1 MQKRRALS
9 LFLVLVMVFSLLP
22 GTVQASGET
31 AAIAIQEKT
40 ITTSTTTVTVKVTGY
55 EGLSNATLRL
65 SVGPDGTESDWG
77 ISNPPRTALGSLKY
91 TGPDTYTFAIDPAKL
106 AAGKNVQAYLYYWS
120 DSRDDWAYTYGYPVE
135 ITDGDP
141 VPSVSIGTQN
151 VTNRTTELSV
161 TLKNLPASGI
171 FRVIQLG
178 AEETYDSA
186 RLNSYTSL
194 YFSVVGNL
202 HAGENT
208 LKLTAAPE
216 AGSRLLAVLRDS
228 SGSETKDYMSQPV
241 TVAYEQEPSIVSIV
255 GEVDSASTTVKVSL
269 TRVPSSGILKVIALD
284 AGEKIPSNVFN
295 FDYSS
300 ALYTGYFAA
309 GGLHTGENT
318 LTLSAAPAAGKIL
331 YAVVRDSSVTPS
343 ADYVSEGVAVA
354 QAYTPFAM
362 YIKGELTNSSTTLS
376 VFPKMKR
383 YNAQPSVL
391 ESAAL
396 FRAGVQ
402 TPLAELEA
410 PKMGEL
416 MTFTGLRGLT
426 AGEKLTLTVT
436 YDGGRTAAWEYLVC
450 DAAEEN
456 SFEIVEKTFT
466 TTSTTVTV
474 KVSGYNWY
482 NNREDW
488 SRICI
493 TTGSASQTEPGDDE
507 GREDLTSQVFTG
519 KGTYTFTIPA
529 DKMSELQEG
538 NSIMAALRFYDGHG
552 VEGTVDFEWYAAAD
566 SVLISAAS
574 KTPLERL
581 ENCSVTM
588 LKDGQPRTETFRQ
601 EQTSIDY
608 AVTLDNEIPSATLG
622 FYAYPGTVAFDPDG
636 GHKISLGSVK
646 VTQSGTGT
654 IPVDLTN
661 VPAGYRVIASLYVC
675 IDGDEWYRH
684 VNLAQTPEVVDENG
698 KGFEPYVY
706 PDATIDETEL
716 WVGDTSLHMSLT
728 GDARFFEYAA
738 QGQITINVALAQ
750 YPADEDFDFEGSD
763 QISLGSAFRVT
774 EAFSGREFTFADKP
788 LREGYRVRAVV
799 YWTQN
804 ADLFIAKGNDYES
817 FFHLPDDSVLVSGSA
832 QSAPSVAAK
841 PVTAGDT
848 SVTFT
853 VAGAIPEGALL
864 LVKSY
869 DAGTTE
875 FLTTGGT
882 PLGVVNPVSAG
893 DVTLPVSGDALT
905 AGRIVAAFLLK
916 DGAVQAQSQP
926 VTVSEPKPAALFTIK
941 PQGTLTAA
949 STSLAF
955 TLETSDPTKEIN
967 AVYLYRLA
975 GGKIADYDKPL
986 AANRKAAAGD
996 NTITIPAGV
1005 LTAGETLRVV
1015 VQYWKD
1021 DDLRYFEA
1029 GDVTVAA
1036 EQEADSIAIQET
1048 SFTVNSTTATV
1059 NVSGYEAYQGGLLV
1073 LTTGSA
1079 STNGDGDSRT
1089 RLGSRTYA
1097 GSGSY
1102 TFDFGSGKLT
1112 GGNTVQAYLY
1122 RYDGD
1127 ADRTYYQYSEAVS
1140 IEKEATEPTVSI
1152 VTKNVTTDTEAVY
1165 VSAEFDDSALLTLY
1179 GYTGDSFDAAA
1190 NASDYCGIQY
1200 LASAPSSSQKVTLTR
1215 ALTEGEKLIAVLW
1228 SGGLGK
1234 TILAQ
1239 SQPVMAAKAPEKE
1252 KPGAYL
1258 LTQKVTAGMTNLTAS
1273 MRFDSSIK
1281 YAEYKLYQFDGDT
1294 LNAETAEVL
1303 VSGGL
1308 YRSQTNQALYVGV
1321 GRLKVGSKLQLVL
1334 TAGGEEAR
1342 SAVLVVQPSP
1352 DWGTPYAAFSV
1363 SAVKSDAASVSLT
1376 VDYSDQYLT
1385 MGDEFYCDVTVYACS
1400 GEYSDDEIE
1409 DNELWENFRICRVVA
1424 KANSRMGGETRGEL
1438 TLDFYDTAALQA
1450 GEKLFIKLRLPHVE
1464 WEGEEVDYVSA
1475 SIPVIAAD
1483 DEIPEYR
1490 VVLYNLE
1497 SDTSRGARLRTILS
1511 QLNVPVMEMTY
1522 ENLNQSVGYLAGLEG
1537 YEAAASAYDGRDYD
1551 AEFML
1556 ICNLPES
1563 LLDRFLDAMQS
1574 DGLRIDHK
1582 AVVTAYNR
1590 DRLYYELMDEIA
1602 DEHNVFQMLLMLND
1616 LIAQSKKLTE
1626 AEYGAS
1632 DHWDAL
1638 QEAIAAGEALIR
1650 SEEPSYEDMLE
1661 AYERL
1666 KAEYLA
1672 VTGQTEIDGIAAITI
1687 APEAGGTYT
1696 MTASVLGGSAARQYA
1711 YTWSNGSSAQ
1721 TLMGIPAE
1729 RLIGTTLTVTAAGCY
1744 GKLTAQLMV
1753 PAYTAPEVS
1762 ADKNTVTVKL
1772 HPAEAATNTPAAEQ
1786 YIVMLY
1792 QDETLLETKTVQ
1804 TAQSVVFSGLSEK
1817 TAYTV
1822 KSYAVSPVGRS
1833 DILTQHTTTT
1843 AGSATKPGTDSVSTG
1858 RFRVV
1863 ILESRNGNVTANVSR
1878 TDSGNVVTLTVSP
1891 ALGFTLDKLTVLD
1904 SSSRA
1909 VRLTEQ
1915 ANGTY
1920 TFVMPASDATVEA
1933 VFQIRLAFTDV
1944 PSGSYYEDAVLWAVG
1959 EGITTGISA
1968 HAFAPDGSCTRAQAV
1983 TFLWRAAG
1991 SPAPVSAKTRFADVA
2006 ASSYYSDAVLW
2017 AVENGITNGTSDTTF
2032 SPDAVCT
2039 RAQIVVFL
2047 WRAKERTA
2055 AGSGTRFADVAETAY
2070 YADAVLWAVKEG
2082 VTLGTSANAFSPDET
2097 CTRAQ
2102 IVTFL
2107 WRTLAK

>member
-40 ITTSTTTVTVKVTGY
+40 ITTSTTTVTVQVTGY
-55 EGLSNATLRL
+55 EELSGATLRL
-65 SVGPDGTESDWG
+65 SVGPESTQSDWNM
-77 ISNPPRTALGSLKY
+77 SSPPRTSLGIETF
-91 TGPDTYTFAIDPAKL
+91 TGPGTYTFSIDSSNL
-106 AAGKNVQAYLYYWS
+106 TAGSNVQAYLYYY
-120 DSRDDWAYTYGYPVE
+120 DDTREDYRYIYGYPVE
-135 ITDGDP
+135 ISNGDP
-141 VPSVSIGTQN
+141 VPSVSIGTKT
-151 VTNRTTELSV
+151 VTNRTETLSV
-161 TLKNLPASGI
+161 TLKNLPESGI
-171 FRVIQLG
+171 FRVVQLD
-178 AEETYDSA
+178 AEETYDSSK
-186 RLNSYTSL
+186 LNTYTSL
-194 YFSVVGNL
+194 HFSVVSNL
-202 HAGENT
+202 KNGENM
-208 LKLTAAPE
+208 LKLTSAPT
-216 AGSRLLAVLRDS
+216 AGSKLLAVLRDS
-228 SGSETKDYMSQPV
+228 SGSEMVDYLSQAASV
-241 TVAYEQEPSIVSIV
+241 TYEKEPSIVSIV
-255 GEVDSASTTVKVSL
+255 GEVDSLSSSVTVAL
-269 TRVPSSGILKVIALD
+269 TRIPSVGVLKIIALD
-284 AGEKIPSNVFN
+284 AGEEIPSDVFDN
-295 FDYSS
+295 TYSG
-300 ALYTGYFAA
+300 ALYTGYFASA
-309 GGLHTGENT
+309 GLRVGENT
-318 LTLSAAPAAGKIL
+318 LTLGVAPAAGKVL
-331 YAVVRDSSVTPS
+331 YAVARDFSATPT
-343 ADYVSEGVAVA
+343 DYVSAGITVT

-362 YIKGELTNSSTTLS
+362 YIKGTLDNTSTSLQLL
-376 VFPKMKR
+376 PKMKY
-383 YNAQPSVL
+383 YNATASEL
-391 ESAAL
+391 ETAAL
-396 FRAGVQ
+396 YCEGAQ
-402 TPLAELEA
+402 TPLAQLSK
-410 PKMGEL
+410 PQMGEF
-416 MTFTGLRGLT
+416 MTFDGLSGLA
-426 AGEKLTLTVT
+426 AGEKLTLVVT

-636 GHKISLGSVK
+636 SHKIPLGSVN

-684 VNLAQTPEVVDENG
+684 VNSAQTPEVVDENG

-716 WVGDTSLHMSLT
+716 WAGDTSLHVSLT

-738 QGQITINVALAQ
+738 QGKITINVALAQ

-774 EAFSGREFTFADKP
+774 EAFSSREFTFADKP

-804 ADLFIAKGNDYES
+804 ADLFIAPGNDYEAV
-817 FFHLPDDSVLVSGSA
+817 FNLPDDSVLVSGSA

-986 AANRKAAAGD
+986 ATNRTAVVGD
-996 NTITIPAGV
+996 NTLAIPAGA
-1005 LTAGETLRVV
+1005 LTAGETLRFV
-1015 VQYWKD
+1015 VQYWKN

-1048 SFTVNSTTATV
+1048 SFTVSSTTATV

-1089 RLGSRTYA
+1089 RLGSRTYT

-1308 YRSQTNQALYVGV
+1308 YRSQTNQTLYVGV

-1511 QLNVPVMEMTY
+1511 QLNIPVMEMTY

-1672 VTGQTEIDGIAAITI
+1672 VIGQTEIDGIAAITI

-1721 TLMGIPAE
+1721 TLMGISAE
-1729 RLIGTTLTVTAAGCY
+1729 RLIGTTLTVTAAGFY

-1878 TDSGNVVTLTVSP
+1878 ADSGNVVTLTVSP

-1933 VFQIRLAFTDV
+1933 VFQIRPAFTDV

-1959 EGITTGISA
+1959 EGITTGTSA

-2039 RAQIVVFL
+2039 RAQIVAFL
-2047 WRAKERTA
+2047 WRAKGSPA

-2082 VTLGTSANAFSPDET
+2082 VTLGTSANAFSPDKT

>member
-1 MQKRRALS
+1 MQKRRSLS

-40 ITTSTTTVTVKVTGY
+40 ITTSTTTVTVQVTGY
-55 EGLSNATLRL
+55 EELSGATLRL

-208 LKLTAAPE
+208 L
-216 AGSRLLAVLRDS
+216 
-228 SGSETKDYMSQPV
+228 
-241 TVAYEQEPSIVSIV
+241 
-255 GEVDSASTTVKVSL
+255 
-269 TRVPSSGILKVIALD
+269 
-284 AGEKIPSNVFN
+284 
-295 FDYSS
+295 
-300 ALYTGYFAA
+300 
-309 GGLHTGENT
+309 
-318 LTLSAAPAAGKIL
+318 TLSAAPAAGKIL

-402 TPLAELEA
+402 TPLAQLSK
-410 PKMGEL
+410 PQMGEF
-416 MTFTGLRGLT
+416 MTFDGLSGLA
-426 AGEKLTLTVT
+426 AGEKLTLVVT

-450 DAAEEN
+450 DAEEKN
-456 SFEIVEKTFT
+456 SFEIVEQSFT
-466 TTSTTVTV
+466 TTSTTLTV

-684 VNLAQTPEVVDENG
+684 VNSAQTPEVVDENG

-716 WVGDTSLHMSLT
+716 WAGDTSLHMSLT

-738 QGQITINVALAQ
+738 QGKITINVALAQ

-804 ADLFIAKGNDYES
+804 ADLFIAPGNDYEAV
-817 FFHLPDDSVLVSGSA
+817 FNLPDDSVLVSGSA
-832 QSAPSVAAK
+832 QSAPGVTTK

-848 SVTFT
+848 TVAFT
-853 VAGAIPEGALL
+853 VTGAVPEGALL

-916 DGAVQAQSQP
+916 DGVVQAQSQP
-926 VTVSEPKPAALFTIK
+926 VTVSEPKPAVLFTVTPK
-941 PQGTLTAA
+941 GALTVG

-955 TLETSDPTKEIN
+955 TLEAADPAKEIN
-967 AVYLYRLA
+967 AVYLYRLT
-975 GGKIADYDKPL
+975 GGRIADYDEPL
-986 AANRKAAAGD
+986 ATNRTAVVGD
-996 NTITIPAGV
+996 NTLAIPAGA
-1005 LTAGETLRVV
+1005 LTAGETLRFV

-1021 DDLRYFEA
+1021 DELYYFEA
-1029 GDVTVAA
+1029 SDVTVAA

-1048 SFTVNSTTATV
+1048 SFTVSSATATV

-1089 RLGSRTYA
+1089 RLGSRTYT

-1152 VTKNVTTDTEAVY
+1152 VTKSVTTDTDTVY
-1165 VSAEFDDSALLTLY
+1165 VTAKFDGSALVTLY
-1179 GYTGDSFDAAA
+1179 SYTGDSFDAAA

-1294 LNAETAEVL
+1294 LDTETAPVL

-1308 YRSQTNQALYVGV
+1308 YKSQTNQTLYVGV

-1342 SAVLVVQPSP
+1342 SAAVTVQPSP

-1409 DNELWENFRICRVVA
+1409 DNELWENFRICRAVA
-1424 KANSRMGGETRGEL
+1424 KANSRMGGETRGAL

-1511 QLNVPVMEMTY
+1511 QLNIPVMEMTY

-1556 ICNLPES
+1556 LCNLPET
-1563 LLDRFLDAMQS
+1563 LLDRFLDAMQ
-1574 DGLRIDHK
+1574 DAALRIDHK

-1590 DRLYYELMDEIA
+1590 DTLYYELMDEIA
-1602 DEHNVFQMLLMLND
+1602 DEHNVFQMLLKLND

-1626 AEYGAS
+1626 SEYGAS
-1632 DHWDAL
+1632 GHWDAL

-1672 VTGQTEIDGIAAITI
+1672 VTGQTEIDGLAAITI

-1833 DILTQHTTTT
+1833 DILTQAVTTS
-1843 AGSATKPGTDSVSTG
+1843 AGSSEKPGTDSVSAG

-1878 TDSGNVVTLTVSP
+1878 ADSGNVVTLTVSP

-1933 VFQIRLAFTDV
+1933 VFQIRPAFTDV

-1959 EGITTGISA
+1959 EGITMGISA
-1968 HAFAPDGSCTRAQAV
+1968 QAFAPDGSCTRAQAV

-2039 RAQIVVFL
+2039 RAQIVAFL
-2047 WRAKERTA
+2047 WRAKGRPA

>member
-1 MQKRRALS
+1 MLKRRALS
-9 LFLVLVMVFSLLP
+9 LLLVFVMIVSLLP
-22 GTVQASGET
+22 SAVLASGET
-31 AAIAIQEKT
+31 DAIAIQERT
-40 ITTSTTTVTVKVTGY
+40 ITTSTTTLTVKVTGY

-77 ISNPPRTALGSLKY
+77 MSNPPRTALGSLKY
-91 TGPDTYTFAIDPAKL
+91 TGPDTYTFPIDPAKL

-120 DSRDDWAYTYGYPVE
+120 DSRDDWAYIYGYPVE

-141 VPSVSIGTQN
+141 VPSVSISTPN

-161 TLKNLPASGI
+161 MLKNLPASGI

-202 HAGENT
+202 HAAENA

-228 SGSETKDYMSQPV
+228 SGSEAVDYTSQPV

-269 TRVPSSGILKVIALD
+269 TRVPSMGILKVIALD
-284 AGEKIPSNVFN
+284 VGEEIPSNVFN
-295 FDYSS
+295 FDYSG

-309 GGLHTGENT
+309 FGLHTGENT
-318 LTLSAAPAAGKIL
+318 LTLSAAPAAGKLL

-410 PKMGEL
+410 PMMGEL
-416 MTFTGLRGLT
+416 MTFTGLSGLT

-493 TTGSASQTEPGDDE
+493 TTGSASQIQPGDDE

-529 DKMSELQEG
+529 DKMDELTVG
-538 NSIMAALRFYDGHG
+538 NSVMAALRFYDGHG

-608 AVTLDNEIPSATLG
+608 AVTLDNEIPSAALG

-684 VNLAQTPEVVDENG
+684 VNSAQTPEVVDENG

-716 WVGDTSLHMSLT
+716 WAGDTSLHMSLT

-738 QGQITINVALAQ
+738 QGKITINVALAQ

-804 ADLFIAKGNDYES
+804 ADLFIAPGNDYEAV
-817 FFHLPDDSVLVSGSA
+817 FNLPDDSVLVSGSA
-832 QSAPSVAAK
+832 QSTPSVTAK

-848 SVTFT
+848 TVAFT
-853 VAGAIPEGALL
+853 VTGTVPEGAILL
-864 LVKSY
+864 AKSY
-869 DAGTTE
+869 PAGTTE

-882 PLGVVNPVSAG
+882 PLGVVNPASAG

-905 AGRIVAAFLLK
+905 AGRIVVAFLLK

-926 VTVSEPKPAALFTIK
+926 VTV
-941 PQGTLTAA
+941 
-949 STSLAF
+949 
-955 TLETSDPTKEIN
+955 
-967 AVYLYRLA
+967 
-975 GGKIADYDKPL
+975 
-986 AANRKAAAGD
+986 
-996 NTITIPAGV
+996 
-1005 LTAGETLRVV
+1005 
-1015 VQYWKD
+1015 
-1021 DDLRYFEA
+1021 EA
-1029 GDVTVAA
+1029 
-1036 EQEADSIAIQET
+1036 
-1048 SFTVNSTTATV
+1048 
-1059 NVSGYEAYQGGLLV
+1059 
-1073 LTTGSA
+1073 
-1079 STNGDGDSRT
+1079 
-1089 RLGSRTYA
+1089 
-1097 GSGSY
+1097 
-1102 TFDFGSGKLT
+1102 
-1112 GGNTVQAYLY
+1112 
-1122 RYDGD
+1122 
-1127 ADRTYYQYSEAVS
+1127 
-1140 IEKEATEPTVSI
+1140 
-1152 VTKNVTTDTEAVY
+1152 
-1165 VSAEFDDSALLTLY
+1165 
-1179 GYTGDSFDAAA
+1179 
-1190 NASDYCGIQY
+1190 
-1200 LASAPSSSQKVTLTR
+1200 
-1215 ALTEGEKLIAVLW
+1215 
-1228 SGGLGK
+1228 
-1234 TILAQ
+1234 
-1239 SQPVMAAKAPEKE
+1239 APEKQ
-1252 KPGAYL
+1252 KPSAYL
-1258 LTQKVTAGMTNLTAS
+1258 LTQNVTAGMTKLAAS
-1273 MRFDSSIK
+1273 MQFDSSIK

-1308 YRSQTNQALYVGV
+1308 YRSQTNQTLYVGV

-1342 SAVLVVQPSP
+1342 SAAVTVQPSP

-1385 MGDEFYCDVTVYACS
+1385 LGDEFYCDVTVYACS

-1409 DNELWENFRICRVVA
+1409 DNELWENFRICRAVA

-1511 QLNVPVMEMTY
+1511 QLNIPIMEITY

-1602 DEHNVFQMLLMLND
+1602 DEHNVFQMLLKLND
-1616 LIAQSKKLTE
+1616 LIVQSKKLTE

-1687 APEAGGTYT
+1687 APEADGTYT
-1696 MTASVLGGSAARQYA
+1696 MTASVLGGSAERRYVYA
-1711 YTWSNGSSAQ
+1711 WSNGSSAR
-1721 TLMGIPAE
+1721 TLTSIPAE

-1744 GKLTAQLMV
+1744 GQLTAQLAV

-1772 HPAEAATNTPAAEQ
+1772 HPAEAVTNTPAAEQ

-1792 QDETLLETKTVQ
+1792 QGETLVETKTVPN
-1804 TAQSVVFSGLSEK
+1804 AQSVVFSGLSEK
-1817 TAYTV
+1817 TAYIV

-1833 DILTQHTTTT
+1833 DILTQAVTT
-1843 AGSATKPGTDSVSTG
+1843 AAGGSENPGDDESKTYAVT
-1858 RFRVV
+1858 
-1863 ILESRNGNVTANVSR
+1863 ILRSRNGSVTANYSR
-1878 TDSGNVVTLTVSP
+1878 AAAGDVVMLTVRP
-1891 ALGFTLDKLTVLD
+1891 DRGYTLSSLMVLD
-1904 SSSRA
+1904 SRGWQCS
-1909 VRLTEQ
+1909 LTGKE
-1915 ANGTY
+1915 NGRY
-1920 TFVMPASDATVEA
+1920 SFVMPSSDVTVEA
-1933 VFQIRLAFTDV
+1933 AFKAESTIRRDPFTDV
-1944 PSGSYYEDAVLWAVG
+1944 PDGAYYADAVLWAVDQK
-1959 EGITTGISA
+1959 ITTGVSA
-1968 HAFAPDGSCTRAQAV
+1968 SSFDPNGVCTRAEAV

-1991 SPAPVSAKTRFADVA
+1991 LPAPKSKAMPFTDVKA
-2006 ASSYYSDAVLW
+2006 GSYYYDAVLW
-2017 AVENGITNGTSDTTF
+2017 AVENGITNGTGETTF
-2032 SPDAVCT
+2032 SPDA
-2039 RAQIVVFL
+2039 A
-2047 WRAKERTA
+2047 
-2055 AGSGTRFADVAETAY
+2055 
-2070 YADAVLWAVKEG
+2070 
-2082 VTLGTSANAFSPDET
+2082 

-2107 WRTLAK
+2107 WRAQGAPNPGRCNPFADVAADAYYAEAVLWAVKAEVTNGTSNAAFSPDADCTRAQIVTFLWRALAA

>member
-22 GTVQASGET
+22 ETVQASGET

-40 ITTSTTTVTVKVTGY
+40 ITTSTTTVTVQVTGY
-55 EGLSNATLRL
+55 EELSGATLRL
-65 SVGPDGTESDWG
+65 SVGPESTQSDWNM
-77 ISNPPRTALGSLKY
+77 SSPPRTSLGIEQF
-91 TGPDTYTFAIDPAKL
+91 TGPGTYTFSIDSSKL
-106 AAGKNVQAYLYYWS
+106 TAGSNVQAYLYYY
-120 DSRDDWAYTYGYPVE
+120 DDTREDYRYIYGYPVE
-135 ITDGDP
+135 ISNGDP
-141 VPSVSIGTQN
+141 VPSVSIGTKT
-151 VTNRTTELSV
+151 VTNRTDTLSV
-161 TLKNLPASGI
+161 TLKNLPESGI
-171 FRVIQLG
+171 FRVVQLD
-178 AEETYDSA
+178 AEETYASSK
-186 RLNSYTSL
+186 LNTYTSL
-194 YFSVVGNL
+194 HFSVVSNL
-202 HAGENT
+202 KNGENM
-208 LKLTAAPE
+208 LKLTSAPT
-216 AGSRLLAVLRDS
+216 AGSKLLAVLRDS
-228 SGSETKDYMSQPV
+228 SGSEIVDYLSQAASV
-241 TVAYEQEPSIVSIV
+241 TYEKEPSIVSIV
-255 GEVDSASTTVKVSL
+255 GEVDSLSSSVTVAL
-269 TRVPSSGILKVIALD
+269 TRIPSVGVLKIIALD
-284 AGEKIPSNVFN
+284 AGEEIPSDVFDN
-295 FDYSS
+295 TYSG
-300 ALYTGYFAA
+300 ALYTGYFASA
-309 GGLHTGENT
+309 GLRVGENT
-318 LTLSAAPAAGKIL
+318 LTLGVAPAAGKVL
-331 YAVVRDSSVTPS
+331 YAVARDFSATPT
-343 ADYVSEGVAVA
+343 DYVSVGITVT

-362 YIKGELTNSSTTLS
+362 YIKGTLDNTSTSLQLL
-376 VFPKMKR
+376 PKMKY
-383 YNAQPSVL
+383 YNAAASEL
-391 ESAAL
+391 ETAAL
-396 FRAGVQ
+396 YCEGAQ
-402 TPLAELEA
+402 TPLAQLSK
-410 PKMGEL
+410 PQMGEF
-416 MTFTGLRGLT
+416 MTFDGLSGLA
-426 AGEKLTLTVT
+426 AGEKLTLVVT
-436 YDGGRTAAWEYLVC
+436 YDGSRTAAWEYLVC
-450 DAAEEN
+450 DAEEKN
-456 SFEIVEKTFT
+456 SFEIVEQSFT
-466 TTSTTVTV
+466 TTSTTLTV

-519 KGTYTFTIPA
+519 NGTYTFTIPA
-529 DKMSELQEG
+529 DKMSELQDG

-636 GHKISLGSVK
+636 SHKISLGSVK
-646 VTQSGTGT
+646 VTQSGTRA
-654 IPVDLTN
+654 IAVDLTN
-661 VPAGYRVIASLYVC
+661 VPVGYRVIASLYVC
-675 IDGDEWYRH
+675 IDGDDWYRH
-684 VNLAQTPEVVDENG
+684 VNSAQTPEVVDENG
-698 KGFEPYVY
+698 NGFKPYIY
-706 PDATIDETEL
+706 PDATIDETRL
-716 WVGDTSLHMSLT
+716 QAGDTSLHVSLT

-738 QGQITINVALAQ
+738 NGDITINVALAQ
-750 YPADEDFDFEGSD
+750 YPADKDFDFEGSD

-804 ADLFIAKGNDYES
+804 AGLFIAPGNDYES
-817 FFHLPDDSVLVSGSA
+817 VFHLPDDSVLVSGSA
-832 QSAPSVAAK
+832 QSAPSVTAK

-882 PLGVVNPVSAG
+882 ALGIRNPVSAG
-893 DVTLPVSGDALT
+893 DVTLTVSNSALT
-905 AGRIVAAFLLK
+905 AGNIVVAFVLK
-916 DGAVQAQSQP
+916 DGVVQAQSQP

-996 NTITIPAGV
+996 NTITIPAGA
-1005 LTAGETLRVV
+1005 LTAGETLRFV
-1015 VQYWKD
+1015 VQYWKN

-1036 EQEADSIAIQET
+1036 EQEADSIAIQGT
-1048 SFTVNSTTATV
+1048 SFTVSSTTATV
-1059 NVSGYEAYQGGLLV
+1059 NVSGYAAYQGGLLV

-1089 RLGSRTYA
+1089 RLGSRTYT

-1152 VTKNVTTDTEAVY
+1152 VTKSVTTDTDTVY
-1165 VSAEFDDSALLTLY
+1165 VTAKFDGSALVTLY
-1179 GYTGDSFDAAA
+1179 SYTGDSFDAAQ

-1200 LASAPSSSQKVTLTR
+1200 LASASEASQKVTLTR

-1239 SQPVMAAKAPEKE
+1239 SQPVMAEKAPEKE

-1281 YAEYKLYQFDGDT
+1281 YAEYELYQFDGDT
-1294 LNAETAEVL
+1294 LDTETATVL

-1308 YRSQTNQALYVGV
+1308 YKSQTNQTLYVGI
-1321 GRLKVGSKLQLVL
+1321 GRLKAGSKLQLVL

-1363 SAVKSDAASVSLT
+1363 SAVKSDAASVSQT

-1409 DNELWENFRICRVVA
+1409 DNELWENFRICRAVA
-1424 KANSRMGGETRGEL
+1424 KANSRMGGETMGEL

-1490 VVLYNLE
+1490 VVLYNLG
-1497 SDTSRGARLRTILS
+1497 SDSSRGARLREILS
-1511 QLNVPVMEMTY
+1511 RLNIPVMDMTY

-1650 SEEPSYEDMLE
+1650 NEEPSYEDMLG

-1762 ADKNTVTVKL
+1762 ADKNTVTVQL
-1772 HPAEAATNTPAAEQ
+1772 HPAEEAVNTPAAAQ
-1786 YIVMLY
+1786 YVVELY
-1792 QDETLLETKTVQ
+1792 QGDTLVASKTVSE
-1804 TAQSVVFSGLSEK
+1804 AQSVTFSGLSQK
-1817 TAYTV
+1817 TAYIV
-1822 KSYAVSPVGRS
+1822 RSYAVSPVGRS
-1833 DILTQHTTTT
+1833 DILTQHITTT

-1878 TDSGNVVTLTVSP
+1878 ADSGNVVTLTVSP

-1933 VFQIRLAFTDV
+1933 VFQIRPAFTDV
-1944 PSGSYYEDAVLWAVG
+1944 PSSSYYEDAVLWAVG

-1968 HAFAPDGSCTRAQAV
+1968 HAFAPAGSCTRAQAV

-2039 RAQIVVFL
+2039 RAQIVAFL
-2047 WRAKERTA
+2047 WRAKGSSA

>member
-40 ITTSTTTVTVKVTGY
+40 ITTSTTTVTVQVTGY
-55 EGLSNATLRL
+55 EELSGATLRL
-65 SVGPDGTESDWG
+65 SVGPESTQSDWNM
-77 ISNPPRTALGSLKY
+77 SSPPRTSLGIEQF
-91 TGPDTYTFAIDPAKL
+91 TGPGTYTFSIDSSKL
-106 AAGKNVQAYLYYWS
+106 TAGSNVQAYLYYY
-120 DSRDDWAYTYGYPVE
+120 DDTREDYRYIYGYPVE
-135 ITDGDP
+135 ISNGDP
-141 VPSVSIGTQN
+141 VSSVSIGTKT
-151 VTNRTTELSV
+151 VTNRTETLSV
-161 TLKNLPASGI
+161 TLKNLPESGI
-171 FRVIQLG
+171 FRVVQLD
-178 AEETYDSA
+178 AEETYASSK
-186 RLNSYTSL
+186 LNTYTSL
-194 YFSVVGNL
+194 HFSVVSNL
-202 HAGENT
+202 KNGENM
-208 LKLTAAPE
+208 LKLTSAPT
-216 AGSRLLAVLRDS
+216 AGSKLLAVLRDS
-228 SGSETKDYMSQPV
+228 SGSEMVDYLSQAASV
-241 TVAYEQEPSIVSIV
+241 TYEKEPSIVSIV
-255 GEVDSASTTVKVSL
+255 GEVDSLSSSVTVAL
-269 TRVPSSGILKVIALD
+269 TRIPSVGVLKIIALD
-284 AGEKIPSNVFN
+284 AGEEIPSDVFDN
-295 FDYSS
+295 TYSN
-300 ALYTGYFAA
+300 ALYTGYFASA
-309 GGLHTGENT
+309 GLRVGENM
-318 LTLSAAPAAGKIL
+318 LTLGVAPAAGKVL
-331 YAVVRDSSVTPS
+331 YAVARDFSATPT
-343 ADYVSEGVAVA
+343 DYVSAGITVT

-362 YIKGELTNSSTTLS
+362 YIKGTLDNTSTSLQLL
-376 VFPKMKR
+376 PKMKY
-383 YNAQPSVL
+383 YNATASEL
-391 ESAAL
+391 ETAAL
-396 FRAGVQ
+396 YCEGAQ
-402 TPLAELEA
+402 TPLAQLSK
-410 PKMGEL
+410 PQMGEF
-416 MTFTGLRGLT
+416 MTFDGLSGLA
-426 AGEKLTLTVT
+426 AGEKLTLVVT

-529 DKMSELQEG
+529 DKMSELQEA

-636 GHKISLGSVK
+636 SHKIPLGSVN
-646 VTQSGTGT
+646 VTQSGAGT

-684 VNLAQTPEVVDENG
+684 VNSAQTPEVVDENG

-716 WVGDTSLHMSLT
+716 WAGDTSLHVSLT

-738 QGQITINVALAQ
+738 QGKITINVALAQ

-804 ADLFIAKGNDYES
+804 ADLFIAPGNDYEAV
-817 FFHLPDDSVLVSGSA
+817 FNLPDDSVLVSGSA
-832 QSAPSVAAK
+832 QSAPSVATK

-986 AANRKAAAGD
+986 ATNRTAVVGD
-996 NTITIPAGV
+996 NTLAIPAGA
-1005 LTAGETLRVV
+1005 LTAGETLRFV
-1015 VQYWKD
+1015 VQYWKN

-1048 SFTVNSTTATV
+1048 SFTVSSTTATV

-1089 RLGSRTYA
+1089 RLGSRTYT

-1200 LASAPSSSQKVTLTR
+1200 LASASSSSQKVTLTR
-1215 ALTEGEKLIAVLW
+1215 ALTVGEKLIAVLW
-1228 SGGLGK
+1228 SGGLGE

-1308 YRSQTNQALYVGV
+1308 YRSQTNQTLYVGV

-1483 DEIPEYR
+1483 DKIPEYR

-1511 QLNVPVMEMTY
+1511 QLNIPVMEMTY

-1672 VTGQTEIDGIAAITI
+1672 VTDQTEIDGIAAITI

-1696 MTASVLGGSAARQYA
+1696 MTVFVLGGSAARQYA

-1878 TDSGNVVTLTVSP
+1878 AYSGNVVTLTVSP

-2047 WRAKERTA
+2047 WRAKERPA

-2082 VTLGTSANAFSPDET
+2082 VTLGTSAKAFSPDEP

>member
-40 ITTSTTTVTVKVTGY
+40 ITTSTTTVTVQVTGY
-55 EGLSNATLRL
+55 EELSGATLRL
-65 SVGPDGTESDWG
+65 SVGPESTQSDWNM
-77 ISNPPRTALGSLKY
+77 SSPPRTSLGIETF
-91 TGPDTYTFAIDPAKL
+91 TGPGTYTFSIDSSNL
-106 AAGKNVQAYLYYWS
+106 TAGSNVQAYLYYY
-120 DSRDDWAYTYGYPVE
+120 DDTREDYRYIYGYPVE
-135 ITDGDP
+135 ISNGDP
-141 VPSVSIGTQN
+141 VPSVSIGTKT
-151 VTNRTTELSV
+151 VTNRTETLSV
-161 TLKNLPASGI
+161 TLKNLPESGI
-171 FRVIQLG
+171 FRVVQLD
-178 AEETYDSA
+178 AEETYDSSK
-186 RLNSYTSL
+186 LNTYTSL
-194 YFSVVGNL
+194 HFSVVSNL
-202 HAGENT
+202 KNGENM
-208 LKLTAAPE
+208 LKLTSAPT
-216 AGSRLLAVLRDS
+216 AGSKLLAVLRDS
-228 SGSETKDYMSQPV
+228 SGSEMVDYLSQAASV
-241 TVAYEQEPSIVSIV
+241 TYEKEPSIVSIV
-255 GEVDSASTTVKVSL
+255 GEVDSLSSSVTVAL
-269 TRVPSSGILKVIALD
+269 TRIPSVGVLKIIALD
-284 AGEKIPSNVFN
+284 AGEEIPSDVFDN
-295 FDYSS
+295 TYSG
-300 ALYTGYFAA
+300 ALYTGYFASA
-309 GGLHTGENT
+309 GLRVGENT
-318 LTLSAAPAAGKIL
+318 LTLGVAPAAGKVL
-331 YAVVRDSSVTPS
+331 YAVARDFSATPT
-343 ADYVSEGVAVA
+343 DYVSAGITVT

-362 YIKGELTNSSTTLS
+362 YIKGTLDNTSTSLQLL
-376 VFPKMKR
+376 PKMKY
-383 YNAQPSVL
+383 YNATASEL
-391 ESAAL
+391 ETAAL
-396 FRAGVQ
+396 YCEGAQ
-402 TPLAELEA
+402 TPLAQLSK
-410 PKMGEL
+410 PQMGEF
-416 MTFTGLRGLT
+416 MTFDGLSGLA
-426 AGEKLTLTVT
+426 AGEKLTLVVT

-636 GHKISLGSVK
+636 SHKIPLGSVN

-684 VNLAQTPEVVDENG
+684 VNSAQTPEVVDENG

-716 WVGDTSLHMSLT
+716 WAGDTSLHVSLT

-738 QGQITINVALAQ
+738 QGKITINVALAQ

-774 EAFSGREFTFADKP
+774 EAFSSREFTFADKP

-804 ADLFIAKGNDYES
+804 ADLFIAPGNDYEAV
-817 FFHLPDDSVLVSGSA
+817 FNLPDDSVLVSGSA

-986 AANRKAAAGD
+986 ATNRTAVVGD
-996 NTITIPAGV
+996 NTLAIPAGA
-1005 LTAGETLRVV
+1005 LTAGETLRFV
-1015 VQYWKD
+1015 VQYWKN

-1048 SFTVNSTTATV
+1048 SFTVSSTTATV

-1089 RLGSRTYA
+1089 RLGSRTYT

-1294 LNAETAEVL
+1294 LNAETAEVV

-1308 YRSQTNQALYVGV
+1308 YRSQTNQTLYVGV

-1511 QLNVPVMEMTY
+1511 QLNIPVMEMTY

-1721 TLMGIPAE
+1721 TLMGISAE
-1729 RLIGTTLTVTAAGCY
+1729 RLIGTTLTVTAAGFY

-1878 TDSGNVVTLTVSP
+1878 ADSGNVVTLTVSP

-1933 VFQIRLAFTDV
+1933 VFQIRPAFTDV

-1959 EGITTGISA
+1959 EGITTGTSA

-2039 RAQIVVFL
+2039 RAQIVAFL
-2047 WRAKERTA
+2047 WRAKGSPA

-2082 VTLGTSANAFSPDET
+2082 VTLGTSANAFSPDKT

>member
-1 MQKRRALS
+1 M
-9 LFLVLVMVFSLLP
+9 
-22 GTVQASGET
+22 
-31 AAIAIQEKT
+31 
-40 ITTSTTTVTVKVTGY
+40 
-55 EGLSNATLRL
+55 
-65 SVGPDGTESDWG
+65 
-77 ISNPPRTALGSLKY
+77 
-91 TGPDTYTFAIDPAKL
+91 
-106 AAGKNVQAYLYYWS
+106 
-120 DSRDDWAYTYGYPVE
+120 
-135 ITDGDP
+135 
-141 VPSVSIGTQN
+141 
-151 VTNRTTELSV
+151 
-161 TLKNLPASGI
+161 
-171 FRVIQLG
+171 
-178 AEETYDSA
+178 
-186 RLNSYTSL
+186 
-194 YFSVVGNL
+194 
-202 HAGENT
+202 
-208 LKLTAAPE
+208 
-216 AGSRLLAVLRDS
+216 
-228 SGSETKDYMSQPV
+228 
-241 TVAYEQEPSIVSIV
+241 
-255 GEVDSASTTVKVSL
+255 
-269 TRVPSSGILKVIALD
+269 
-284 AGEKIPSNVFN
+284 
-295 FDYSS
+295 
-300 ALYTGYFAA
+300 
-309 GGLHTGENT
+309 
-318 LTLSAAPAAGKIL
+318 
-331 YAVVRDSSVTPS
+331 
-343 ADYVSEGVAVA
+343 
-354 QAYTPFAM
+354 
-362 YIKGELTNSSTTLS
+362 
-376 VFPKMKR
+376 
-383 YNAQPSVL
+383 
-391 ESAAL
+391 
-396 FRAGVQ
+396 
-402 TPLAELEA
+402 
-410 PKMGEL
+410 
-416 MTFTGLRGLT
+416 
-426 AGEKLTLTVT
+426 
-436 YDGGRTAAWEYLVC
+436 
-450 DAAEEN
+450 
-456 SFEIVEKTFT
+456 
-466 TTSTTVTV
+466 
-474 KVSGYNWY
+474 
-482 NNREDW
+482 
-488 SRICI
+488 
-493 TTGSASQTEPGDDE
+493 
-507 GREDLTSQVFTG
+507 
-519 KGTYTFTIPA
+519 
-529 DKMSELQEG
+529 
-538 NSIMAALRFYDGHG
+538 
-552 VEGTVDFEWYAAAD
+552 
-566 SVLISAAS
+566 
-574 KTPLERL
+574 
-581 ENCSVTM
+581 
-588 LKDGQPRTETFRQ
+588 
-601 EQTSIDY
+601 
-608 AVTLDNEIPSATLG
+608 
-622 FYAYPGTVAFDPDG
+622 
-636 GHKISLGSVK
+636 
-646 VTQSGTGT
+646 
-654 IPVDLTN
+654 
-661 VPAGYRVIASLYVC
+661 
-675 IDGDEWYRH
+675 
-684 VNLAQTPEVVDENG
+684 
-698 KGFEPYVY
+698 
-706 PDATIDETEL
+706 
-716 WVGDTSLHMSLT
+716 
-728 GDARFFEYAA
+728 
-738 QGQITINVALAQ
+738 
-750 YPADEDFDFEGSD
+750 
-763 QISLGSAFRVT
+763 T

-804 ADLFIAKGNDYES
+804 ADLFIAPGNDYEAV
-817 FFHLPDDSVLVSGSA
+817 FNLPDDSVLVSGSA

-841 PVTAGDT
+841 PVTAGDA

-926 VTVSEPKPAALFTIK
+926 VTVSEPKPAVLFTVTPK
-941 PQGTLTAA
+941 GALTVG

-955 TLETSDPTKEIN
+955 TLEAADPAKEIN

-986 AANRKAAAGD
+986 ATNRTAVVGD
-996 NTITIPAGV
+996 NTLAIPAGA
-1005 LTAGETLRVV
+1005 LTAGETLRFV
-1015 VQYWKD
+1015 VQYWKN

-1048 SFTVNSTTATV
+1048 SFTVSSTTATV

-1089 RLGSRTYA
+1089 RLGSRTYT

-1308 YRSQTNQALYVGV
+1308 YRSQTNQTLYVGV

-1409 DNELWENFRICRVVA
+1409 DNELWENFRICRAVA

-1511 QLNVPVMEMTY
+1511 QLNIPVMEMTY

-1696 MTASVLGGSAARQYA
+1696 MTVSVLGGSAARQYA

-1772 HPAEAATNTPAAEQ
+1772 HPAEAAANTPAPEQ

-1878 TDSGNVVTLTVSP
+1878 ADSGNVVTLTVSP

-1968 HAFAPDGSCTRAQAV
+1968 HAFAPNGSCTRAQAV

-2039 RAQIVVFL
+2039 RAQIVAFL
-2047 WRAKERTA
+2047 WRAKGRPA

-2082 VTLGTSANAFSPDET
+2082 VTLGTSASAFSPDET

>member
-40 ITTSTTTVTVKVTGY
+40 ITTSTTTVTVQVTGY
-55 EGLSNATLRL
+55 EELSGATLRL
-65 SVGPDGTESDWG
+65 SVGPESTQSDWNM
-77 ISNPPRTALGSLKY
+77 SSPPRTSLGIETF
-91 TGPDTYTFAIDPAKL
+91 TGPGTYTFSIDSSNL
-106 AAGKNVQAYLYYWS
+106 TAGSNVQAYLYYY
-120 DSRDDWAYTYGYPVE
+120 DDTREDYRYIYGYPVE
-135 ITDGDP
+135 ISNGDP
-141 VPSVSIGTQN
+141 VPSVSIGTKT
-151 VTNRTTELSV
+151 VTNRTETLSV
-161 TLKNLPASGI
+161 TLKNLPESGI
-171 FRVIQLG
+171 FRVVQLD
-178 AEETYDSA
+178 AEETYASSK
-186 RLNSYTSL
+186 LNTYTSL
-194 YFSVVGNL
+194 HFSVVSNL
-202 HAGENT
+202 KNGENM
-208 LKLTAAPE
+208 LKLTSAPT
-216 AGSRLLAVLRDS
+216 AGSKLLAVLRDS
-228 SGSETKDYMSQPV
+228 SGSEMVDYLSQAASV
-241 TVAYEQEPSIVSIV
+241 TYEKEPSIVSIV
-255 GEVDSASTTVKVSL
+255 GEVDSLSSSVTVAL
-269 TRVPSSGILKVIALD
+269 TRIPSVGVLKIIALD
-284 AGEKIPSNVFN
+284 AGEEIPSDVFDN
-295 FDYSS
+295 TYSG
-300 ALYTGYFAA
+300 ALYTGYFASA
-309 GGLHTGENT
+309 GLRVGENT
-318 LTLSAAPAAGKIL
+318 LTLGVAPAAGKVL
-331 YAVVRDSSVTPS
+331 YAVARDFSATPT
-343 ADYVSEGVAVA
+343 DYVSAGITVT

-362 YIKGELTNSSTTLS
+362 YIKGTLDNTSTSLQLL
-376 VFPKMKR
+376 PKMKY
-383 YNAQPSVL
+383 YNATASEL
-391 ESAAL
+391 ETAAL
-396 FRAGVQ
+396 YCEGAQ
-402 TPLAELEA
+402 TPLAQLSK
-410 PKMGEL
+410 PQMGEF
-416 MTFTGLRGLT
+416 MTFDGLSGLA
-426 AGEKLTLTVT
+426 AGEKLTLVVT

-552 VEGTVDFEWYAAAD
+552 IEGTVDFEWYAAAD

-636 GHKISLGSVK
+636 SHKIPLGSVN

-675 IDGDEWYRH
+675 IDSDEWYRH
-684 VNLAQTPEVVDENG
+684 VNSAQTPEVVDENG

-716 WVGDTSLHMSLT
+716 WAGDTSLHVSLT

-738 QGQITINVALAQ
+738 QGKITINVALAQ

-774 EAFSGREFTFADKP
+774 EAFSSREFTFADKP

-804 ADLFIAKGNDYES
+804 ADLFIAPGNDYEAV
-817 FFHLPDDSVLVSGSA
+817 FNLPDDSVLVSGSA

-986 AANRKAAAGD
+986 ATNRTAVVGD
-996 NTITIPAGV
+996 NTLAIPAGA
-1005 LTAGETLRVV
+1005 LTAGETLRFV
-1015 VQYWKD
+1015 VQYWKN

-1048 SFTVNSTTATV
+1048 SFTVSSTTATV

-1089 RLGSRTYA
+1089 RLGSRTYT

-1308 YRSQTNQALYVGV
+1308 YRSQTNQTLYVGV

-1511 QLNVPVMEMTY
+1511 QLNIPVMEMTY

-1672 VTGQTEIDGIAAITI
+1672 VIGQTEIDGIAAITI

-1721 TLMGIPAE
+1721 TLMGISAE
-1729 RLIGTTLTVTAAGCY
+1729 RLIGTTLTVTAAGFY

-1843 AGSATKPGTDSVSTG
+1843 ADSATKPGTDSVSTG

-1878 TDSGNVVTLTVSP
+1878 ADSGNVVTLTVSP

-1933 VFQIRLAFTDV
+1933 VFQIRPAFTDV

-1959 EGITTGISA
+1959 EGITTGTSA

-2039 RAQIVVFL
+2039 RAQIVAFL
-2047 WRAKERTA
+2047 WRAKGSPA

-2082 VTLGTSANAFSPDET
+2082 VTLGTSANAFSPDKT

>member
-40 ITTSTTTVTVKVTGY
+40 ITTSTTTVTVQVTGY
-55 EGLSNATLRL
+55 EELSGATLRL
-65 SVGPDGTESDWG
+65 SVGPESTQSDWNM
-77 ISNPPRTALGSLKY
+77 SSPPRTSLGIETF
-91 TGPDTYTFAIDPAKL
+91 TGPGTYTFSIDSSNL
-106 AAGKNVQAYLYYWS
+106 TAGSNVQAYLYYY
-120 DSRDDWAYTYGYPVE
+120 DDTREDYRYIYGYPVE
-135 ITDGDP
+135 ISNGDP
-141 VPSVSIGTQN
+141 VPSVSIGTKT
-151 VTNRTTELSV
+151 VTNRTETLSV
-161 TLKNLPASGI
+161 TLKNLPESGI
-171 FRVIQLG
+171 FRVVQLD
-178 AEETYDSA
+178 AEETYASSK
-186 RLNSYTSL
+186 LNTYTSL
-194 YFSVVGNL
+194 HFSVVSNL
-202 HAGENT
+202 KNGENM
-208 LKLTAAPE
+208 LKLTSAPT
-216 AGSRLLAVLRDS
+216 AGSKLLAVLRDS
-228 SGSETKDYMSQPV
+228 SGSEMVDYLSQAASV
-241 TVAYEQEPSIVSIV
+241 TYEKEPSIVSIV
-255 GEVDSASTTVKVSL
+255 GEVDSLSSSVTVAL
-269 TRVPSSGILKVIALD
+269 TRIPSVGVLKIIALD
-284 AGEKIPSNVFN
+284 AGEEIPSDVFDN
-295 FDYSS
+295 TYSG
-300 ALYTGYFAA
+300 ALYTGYFASA
-309 GGLHTGENT
+309 GLRVGENT
-318 LTLSAAPAAGKIL
+318 LTLGVAPAAGKVL
-331 YAVVRDSSVTPS
+331 YAVARDFSATPT
-343 ADYVSEGVAVA
+343 DYVSAGITVT

-362 YIKGELTNSSTTLS
+362 YIKGTLDNTSTSLQLL
-376 VFPKMKR
+376 PKMKY
-383 YNAQPSVL
+383 YNATASEL
-391 ESAAL
+391 ETAAL
-396 FRAGVQ
+396 YCEGAQ
-402 TPLAELEA
+402 TPLAQLSK
-410 PKMGEL
+410 PQMGEF
-416 MTFTGLRGLT
+416 MTFDGLSGLA
-426 AGEKLTLTVT
+426 AGEKLTLVVT

-552 VEGTVDFEWYAAAD
+552 IEGTVDFEWYAAAD

-636 GHKISLGSVK
+636 SHKIPLGSVN

-675 IDGDEWYRH
+675 IDSDEWYRH
-684 VNLAQTPEVVDENG
+684 VNSAQTPEVVDENG

-716 WVGDTSLHMSLT
+716 WAGDTSLHVSLT

-738 QGQITINVALAQ
+738 QGKITINVALAQ

-804 ADLFIAKGNDYES
+804 ADLFIAPGNDYEAV
-817 FFHLPDDSVLVSGSA
+817 FNLPDDSVLVSGSA

-986 AANRKAAAGD
+986 ATNRTAVVGD
-996 NTITIPAGV
+996 NTLAIPAGA
-1005 LTAGETLRVV
+1005 LTAGETLRFV
-1015 VQYWKD
+1015 VQYWKN

-1048 SFTVNSTTATV
+1048 SFTVSSTTATV

-1089 RLGSRTYA
+1089 RLGSRTYT

-1308 YRSQTNQALYVGV
+1308 YRSQTNQTLYVGV

-1511 QLNVPVMEMTY
+1511 QLNIPVMEMTY

-1721 TLMGIPAE
+1721 TLMGISAE
-1729 RLIGTTLTVTAAGCY
+1729 RLIGTTLTVTAAGFY

-1878 TDSGNVVTLTVSP
+1878 ADSGNVVTLTVSP

-1933 VFQIRLAFTDV
+1933 VFQIRPAFTDV

-1959 EGITTGISA
+1959 EGITTGTSA

-2039 RAQIVVFL
+2039 RAQIVAFL
-2047 WRAKERTA
+2047 WRAKGSPA

-2082 VTLGTSANAFSPDET
+2082 VTLGTSANAFSPDKT

>member
-9 LFLVLVMVFSLLP
+9 LFLVLVMVFSLQP

-40 ITTSTTTVTVKVTGY
+40 ITTSTTTVTVQVTGY
-55 EGLSNATLRL
+55 EELSGATLRL

-178 AEETYDSA
+178 AEEPYDSA

-208 LKLTAAPE
+208 LTLTAAPE

-284 AGEKIPSNVFN
+284 AGKEIPSNVFN
-295 FDYSS
+295 FDYSG

-402 TPLAELEA
+402 TPLAQLSK
-410 PKMGEL
+410 PQMGEF
-416 MTFTGLRGLT
+416 MTFDGLSGLA
-426 AGEKLTLTVT
+426 AGEKLTLVVT

-450 DAAEEN
+450 DAEEKN
-456 SFEIVEKTFT
+456 SFEIVEQSFT
-466 TTSTTVTV
+466 TTSTTLTV

-581 ENCSVTM
+581 ENCSGTM

-661 VPAGYRVIASLYVC
+661 VPVGYRVIASLYVC

-684 VNLAQTPEVVDENG
+684 VNSAQTPEVVDENG

-716 WVGDTSLHMSLT
+716 WAGDTSLHVSLT

-738 QGQITINVALAQ
+738 NGDITINVALAQ
-750 YPADEDFDFEGSD
+750 YPADKDFDFEGEG
-763 QISLGSAFRVT
+763 QISLGSVFRVT

-804 ADLFIAKGNDYES
+804 ADLFIAPGNDYEAV
-817 FFHLPDDSVLVSGSA
+817 FNLPDDSVLVSGSA

-986 AANRKAAAGD
+986 ATNRTAVVGD
-996 NTITIPAGV
+996 NTLAIPAGA
-1005 LTAGETLRVV
+1005 LTAGETLRFV
-1015 VQYWKD
+1015 VQYWKN

-1048 SFTVNSTTATV
+1048 SFTVSSTTATV

-1089 RLGSRTYA
+1089 RLGSRTYT

-1102 TFDFGSGKLT
+1102 TFDFGSGIPCRRIFT
-1112 GGNTVQAYLY
+1112 AMT
-1122 RYDGD
+1122 
-1127 ADRTYYQYSEAVS
+1127 
-1140 IEKEATEPTVSI
+1140 ATPT
-1152 VTKNVTTDTEAVY
+1152 
-1165 VSAEFDDSALLTLY
+1165 ALIISTARRFPLKRKPRNPR
-1179 GYTGDSFDAAA
+1179 F
-1190 NASDYCGIQY
+1190 
-1200 LASAPSSSQKVTLTR
+1200 PSSQRASPPTR
-1215 ALTEGEKLIAVLW
+1215 T
-1228 SGGLGK
+1228 
-1234 TILAQ
+1234 
-1239 SQPVMAAKAPEKE
+1239 P
-1252 KPGAYL
+1252 
-1258 LTQKVTAGMTNLTAS
+1258 S
-1273 MRFDSSIK
+1273 M
-1281 YAEYKLYQFDGDT
+1281 
-1294 LNAETAEVL
+1294 
-1303 VSGGL
+1303 
-1308 YRSQTNQALYVGV
+1308 
-1321 GRLKVGSKLQLVL
+1321 
-1334 TAGGEEAR
+1334 
-1342 SAVLVVQPSP
+1342 
-1352 DWGTPYAAFSV
+1352 
-1363 SAVKSDAASVSLT
+1363 
-1376 VDYSDQYLT
+1376 
-1385 MGDEFYCDVTVYACS
+1385 
-1400 GEYSDDEIE
+1400 
-1409 DNELWENFRICRVVA
+1409 
-1424 KANSRMGGETRGEL
+1424 
-1438 TLDFYDTAALQA
+1438 
-1450 GEKLFIKLRLPHVE
+1450 
-1464 WEGEEVDYVSA
+1464 
-1475 SIPVIAAD
+1475 
-1483 DEIPEYR
+1483 
-1490 VVLYNLE
+1490 
-1497 SDTSRGARLRTILS
+1497 
-1511 QLNVPVMEMTY
+1511 
-1522 ENLNQSVGYLAGLEG
+1522 
-1537 YEAAASAYDGRDYD
+1537 
-1551 AEFML
+1551 
-1556 ICNLPES
+1556 
-1563 LLDRFLDAMQS
+1563 
-1574 DGLRIDHK
+1574 
-1582 AVVTAYNR
+1582 
-1590 DRLYYELMDEIA
+1590 
-1602 DEHNVFQMLLMLND
+1602 
-1616 LIAQSKKLTE
+1616 
-1626 AEYGAS
+1626 
-1632 DHWDAL
+1632 
-1638 QEAIAAGEALIR
+1638 
-1650 SEEPSYEDMLE
+1650 
-1661 AYERL
+1661 
-1666 KAEYLA
+1666 
-1672 VTGQTEIDGIAAITI
+1672 
-1687 APEAGGTYT
+1687 
-1696 MTASVLGGSAARQYA
+1696 
-1711 YTWSNGSSAQ
+1711 
-1721 TLMGIPAE
+1721 
-1729 RLIGTTLTVTAAGCY
+1729 
-1744 GKLTAQLMV
+1744 
-1753 PAYTAPEVS
+1753 
-1762 ADKNTVTVKL
+1762 
-1772 HPAEAATNTPAAEQ
+1772 
-1786 YIVMLY
+1786 
-1792 QDETLLETKTVQ
+1792 
-1804 TAQSVVFSGLSEK
+1804 
-1817 TAYTV
+1817 
-1822 KSYAVSPVGRS
+1822 
-1833 DILTQHTTTT
+1833 
-1843 AGSATKPGTDSVSTG
+1843 
-1858 RFRVV
+1858 
-1863 ILESRNGNVTANVSR
+1863 
-1878 TDSGNVVTLTVSP
+1878 
-1891 ALGFTLDKLTVLD
+1891 
-1904 SSSRA
+1904 
-1909 VRLTEQ
+1909 
-1915 ANGTY
+1915 
-1920 TFVMPASDATVEA
+1920 
-1933 VFQIRLAFTDV
+1933 
-1944 PSGSYYEDAVLWAVG
+1944 
-1959 EGITTGISA
+1959 
-1968 HAFAPDGSCTRAQAV
+1968 
-1983 TFLWRAAG
+1983 
-1991 SPAPVSAKTRFADVA
+1991 
-2006 ASSYYSDAVLW
+2006 
-2017 AVENGITNGTSDTTF
+2017 
-2032 SPDAVCT
+2032 
-2039 RAQIVVFL
+2039 
-2047 WRAKERTA
+2047 
-2055 AGSGTRFADVAETAY
+2055 
-2070 YADAVLWAVKEG
+2070 
-2082 VTLGTSANAFSPDET
+2082 
-2097 CTRAQ
+2097 
-2102 IVTFL
+2102 
-2107 WRTLAK
+2107 